1 MANYSITFT
10 KQNVEPHEADIHE
23 KIYNMNIVNIPKIY
37 SYDKD
42 TKTLIMERIPNF
54 CISDMYGE
62 NLSDVPDYI
71 LTDIREIIRK
81 LYDSNIEYPDIT
93 GYNFI
98 EYDDRVW
105 IIDFEHAKIKNKNTI
120 NSFMC
125 DFINGYNNWNPDFK

>member
-1 MANYSITFT
+1 MTNYSMTFT
-10 KQNVEPHEADIHE
+10 KHDVEPHEAYIHE

-42 TKTLIMERIPNF
+42 TKTLIMECIPEL

-62 NLSDVPDYI
+62 KLSDIPGYI
-71 LTDIREIIRK
+71 VADIRNIIRK
-81 LYDSNIEYPDIT
+81 LYDSNIEYTDIT

-105 IIDFEHAKIKNKNTI
+105 IIDFEHAQIKNKNMI
-120 NSFMC
+120 NEFIS
-125 DFINGYNNWNPDFK
+125 DFINGYDNWNPDFN